1 MSELAKKVPDCF
13 LPIALFI
20 DGETEGQG
28 GAQSKVVVV
37 YVVESLKSCL
47 TLCDPVDCSLPGS
60 SVHGV
65 SPGKNTRVGCH
76 AFLQG
81 IFSIRD
87 RTQVS
92 HIACGFFTI

>member
-47 TLCDPVDCSLPGS
+47 TLCDPVDCSLPGF
-60 SVHGV
+60 SVRGI
-65 SPGKNTRVGCH
+65 
-76 AFLQG
+76 LQEEYWG
-81 IFSIRD
+81 
-87 RTQVS
+87 
-92 HIACGFFTI
+92 G